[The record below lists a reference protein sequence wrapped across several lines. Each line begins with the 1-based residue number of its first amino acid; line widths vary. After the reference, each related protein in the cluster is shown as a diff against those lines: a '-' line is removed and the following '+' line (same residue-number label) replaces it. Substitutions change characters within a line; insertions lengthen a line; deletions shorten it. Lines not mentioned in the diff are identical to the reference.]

1 MHFSTVNWQPILVT
15 IAIFT
20 ISAWLIHLI
29 AKPLHLAGRLLVT
42 AISGLVFIFLFNKI
56 SRYTNLHILLPIN
69 WLTVSISGL
78 FGIMGVLILVIWQM
92 LV

>member
-29 AKPLHLAGRLLVT
+29 AKPLHLVGRLLVT

-78 FGIMGVLILVIWQM
+78 FGVMGVLILVIWQM